1 MSGTS
6 NSMSELLAQFARLQR
21 NSIEIINKWA
31 LVASSPQETVPI
43 ETLND
48 DGSVST
54 VNVTSFGYLKNEIT
68 RLDSNI
74 KALSGIDLG
83 SANIRN
89 PDGTFSKIIVSDIAK
104 DPAPVGSLSVPSTF
118 KTRNNYFFE
127 SFLNPLLYVA
137 LNVEGQIPTD
147 TNKVFVKRIIAN
159 TNTDAKRAYFDNN
172 LKGRNDISES
182 DFIASLQGNQISYFV
197 DENEEDL
204 PLQTFRFKG
213 AFSVLNVFDEV
224 LDTNNTQTVRKYRL
238 DTLNYT
244 DTLANVENSRTLVV
258 GDKLLAA
265 SGNTIYQITSV
276 DPNEKTI
283 VLKRVFGYDPVT
295 IGADSLSVYSD
306 ILSPKTVNVNI
317 GFDERQGVFIKT
329 IDSENNIIGS
339 TYSNGICFWS
349 NELSINTQDGVKTLG
364 AFYLEEV
371 SDFGKTFIAAAK
383 ENKISA
389 IDGEIPSAPVISS
402 DNFRVVQINTQITD
416 SKTADTLRDKIQS
429 KITLK
434 NELEAIDRALDQ
446 SRNQLNEIFTIT
458 NNQTR
463 ELEKQKIQNK
473 IDSLTKDKATKTSL
487 YSSLVSD
494 IASLTQDAPELTE
507 SPKYRVRGFWSVP
520 APVEN
525 LKTGPQEVIQFRYA
539 YRYLS
544 RQGNSQGAREYPYV
558 DVDSQNRRGYFSD
571 WVYVKSDIRR
581 KVFDTTKGKYV
592 WSIEDTE
599 NADVVNINQ
608 LDISITKGESVEIKI
623 ASISEAGWPDNPLES
638 DFSPS
643 VTVEFP
649 DDLTTTSTNSTFVTD
664 NNTDKA
670 LVKIQEDLTARGL
683 DKHLSDAFTN
693 VDRYYAHTSTSIAS
707 GFFDNAGKALNL
719 FQKLIAIDN
728 ELASLKA
735 LVARAKGTLAVYIR
749 ADNNLFKV
757 KNGSTVRLFAGYYT
771 DLVNLSNP
779 ANQGKIVTKTF
790 SIELRNEAATPLEL
804 ASIVNGGL
812 SVQPPTNLAP
822 GVTGDYELNRI
833 YHKTPIA
840 LTSVTPSDVPTN
852 VTGGF
857 IHTSA
862 FQSGNARGQFIY
874 PRYKSVGLNENL
886 YFPATGTSYNQTIS
900 TIGTQGGLTGPSNNG
915 ILIPFGTNVQGNPN
929 PNIWNQSTGP
939 SGNGNL
945 TEFCVHRNHPALT
958 GTFSRS
964 SLLNPVNSTTGLMIY
979 PAIRHT
985 AGFEADVNSN
995 RTVGGVMTAHF
1006 QQMEFTPGLNAPAN
1020 STNDFAFPYKIGFDE
1035 EDEWLVGKYTC
1046 GAYLYMAPVSHS
1058 SVQVE
1063 GTTALAK
1070 KDLLFGEENAIT
1082 VPVIFQ
1088 FRTLDKLNLIGGFR
1102 IGNQPRNIVYSKK
1115 IGLDIKVR
1123 NEELFSF
1130 DIIVSGA
1137 HRKDNLV
1144 SPLYSQSLVI

>member
-21 NSIEIINKWA
+21 NSIEIINKWT

-43 ETLND
+43 ETLNE
-48 DGSVST
+48 DGTVST
-54 VNVTSFGYLKNEIT
+54 VNVTSFGYLKNEIS

-89 PDGTFSKIIVSDIAK
+89 PDGTFSKIIISNIAK
-104 DPAPVGSLSVPSTF
+104 DPAPISSLSVPSTF

-127 SFLNPLLYVA
+127 SFLNPLLFIS
-137 LNVEGQIPTD
+137 LNVEGQVPID

-172 LKGRNDISES
+172 LKGRNDISET

-197 DENEEDL
+197 DENEEEL

-213 AFSVLNVFDEV
+213 TFSVLNVFDEP
-224 LDTNNTQTVRKYRL
+224 LDINNTQTVRKYRL
-238 DTLNYT
+238 DTINYT
-244 DTLANVENSRTLVV
+244 DTLSNVDNSRTLVV
-258 GDKLLAA
+258 GDKLLAS
-265 SGNTIYQITSV
+265 SGNTVYQITSV
-276 DPNEKTI
+276 DPNNKTI
-283 VLKRVFGYDPVT
+283 VLKRIFGYDPVS
-295 IGADSLSVYSD
+295 IGANSLSVYSD

-317 GFDERQGVFIKT
+317 GFDERQAIFIKT
-329 IDSENNIIGS
+329 IDSENNIISS

-364 AFYLEEV
+364 DFYLEEV
-371 SDFGKTFIAAAK
+371 SDFGKSFVAAAK
-383 ENKISA
+383 ENKIPA
-389 IDGEIPSAPVISS
+389 IDGEIPSAPIISV
-402 DNFRVVQINTQITD
+402 DNFKVVQVNTQITD

-434 NELEAIDRALDQ
+434 NELEAIDKALDQ

-494 IASLTQDAPELTE
+494 IAALTQDAPELTE
-507 SPKYRVRGFWSVP
+507 APKYRVRGFWSIP

-525 LKTGPQEVIQFRYA
+525 IRTGPQEVIQFKYA

-544 RQGNSQGAREYPYV
+544 RQGNTQGSREYPYV
-558 DVDSQNRRGYFSD
+558 DVDNQNRRGYFSD
-571 WVYVKSDIRR
+571 WIYVKSDIRR
-581 KVFDTTKGKYV
+581 KVFDTSKGKYV
-592 WSIEDTE
+592 WAIEDTE

-608 LDISITKGESVEIKI
+608 LDIPITKGESVEIKI
-623 ASISEAGWPDNPLES
+623 SSISEAGWPDNPLES

-643 VTVEFP
+643 VVVEFP
-649 DDLTTTSTNSTFVTD
+649 DDLTTTSRNSTFVSD

-670 LVKIQEDLTARGL
+670 LVKIQEDLAARGL
-683 DKHLSDAFTN
+683 DKHLSDSFTN
-693 VDRYYAHTSTSIAS
+693 VDRYYAHTSTNIAS
-707 GFFDNAGKALNL
+707 GFFDNSGKALNL

-735 LVARAKGTLAVYIR
+735 LVARAKGTLAVYVR

-771 DLVNLSNP
+771 EIINLTNP
-779 ANQGKIVTKTF
+779 ANQGKIATKIFT
-790 SIELRNEAATPLEL
+790 IELRNEAATPLEL

-812 SVQPPTNLAP
+812 SVQPPINLVA

-833 YHKTPIA
+833 YHKTPIS
-840 LTSVTPSDVPTN
+840 LTSVTASDVPTN

-857 IHTSA
+857 IQTSP

-886 YFPATGTSYNQTIS
+886 YFPATGTNYNL
-900 TIGTQGGLTGPSNNG
+900 TIGTTQSGLTGPSNNG
-915 ILIPFGTNVQGNPN
+915 ILIPFGTNVAGTPN
-929 PNIWNQSTGP
+929 SNIWDQSSNATG
-939 SGNGNL
+939 GGNL
-945 TEFCVHRNHPALT
+945 TEFCIHRNHPALT
-958 GTFSRS
+958 GNFSRT
-964 SLLNPVNSTTGLMIY
+964 SLLNPSNSTTGPMIY
-979 PAIRHT
+979 PTFRHT
-985 AGFEADVNSN
+985 AGFEADINTRS
-995 RTVGGVMTAHF
+995 TIGGLMTASY

-1020 STNDFAFPYKIGFDE
+1020 STGDFAFPYKIGFDE

-1058 SVQVE
+1058 SIQVE

-1070 KDLLFGEENAIT
+1070 KDLLFGEENSIT
-1082 VPVIFQ
+1082 VPIVFQ
-1088 FRTLDKLNLIGGFR
+1088 FRTLDKLNYVGGFR

-1130 DIIVSGA
+1130 DIVVSGA